1 MYNVNDVMING
12 VRLSNLFSTQDEKW
26 HSTFI
31 RPVKSLYSM
40 SRVQEVEGNMDVTIK
55 LLFDQLRERFVSKG
69 KTCEMSDWINFCEY
83 HLLLRISSSRFIRTT
98 SRLLMHEL
106 TNTQS
111 RLGCNEPGYF
121 LSGPWNP

>member
-40 SRVQEVEGNMDVTIK
+40 SRVQEVEGNMDFTIK
-55 LLFDQLRERFVSKG
+55 LLFDQLRKRFVSKG

-83 HLLLRISSSRFIRTT
+83 H
-98 SRLLMHEL
+98 
-106 TNTQS
+106 
-111 RLGCNEPGYF
+111 
-121 LSGPWNP
+121 

>member
-1 MYNVNDVMING
+1 MYNVNDVMIDG

-40 SRVQEVEGNMDVTIK
+40 SRVQEVEGNMDITIK
-55 LLFDQLRERFVSKG
+55 LLFDQLRERFVGKG

-83 HLLLRISSSRFIRTT
+83 
-98 SRLLMHEL
+98 
-106 TNTQS
+106 
-111 RLGCNEPGYF
+111 Y
-121 LSGPWNP
+121 LSLAFS